1 VGFGGRGDRSGMDL
15 GKQMIGDAKRL
26 ALVLEARRAERIIKL
41 HWLRQRQA
49 EVRRFLVEL
58 NAEVVALKKEL
69 RYRSN

>member
-1 VGFGGRGDRSGMDL
+1 MDL